1 MQRAASGHGTPQRL
15 FDVKVAACYIEERF
29 LDYVCRHPSPK
40 ARRMEEKS
48 RQTPLGMT
56 ARGDALVAPASSRR
70 FCASVTAQK
79 IAAKMAAVQELR
91 GGSTGGTCTCG
102 QMYLSQVQ
110 SVVADAPGHFAGT
123 MGLGE
128 KTL

>member
-1 MQRAASGHGTPQRL
+1 MGNLTPSMFAGH
-15 FDVKVAACYIEERF
+15 DVSCPYGE
-29 LDYVCRHPSPK
+29 
-40 ARRMEEKS
+40 
-48 RQTPLGMT
+48 
-56 ARGDALVAPASSRR
+56 RGDALVAPASSRR
-70 FCASVTAQK
+70 ICASVTAQK
-79 IAAKMAAVQELR
+79 NAAKMAAVQELR